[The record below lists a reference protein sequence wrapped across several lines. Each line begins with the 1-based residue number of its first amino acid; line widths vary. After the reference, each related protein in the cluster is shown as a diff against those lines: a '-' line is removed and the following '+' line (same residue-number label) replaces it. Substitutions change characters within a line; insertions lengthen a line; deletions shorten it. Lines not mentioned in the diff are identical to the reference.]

1 MRRGARRGKLPP
13 VSAYL
18 VVSPYDVEDDI
29 APHAE
34 LVRAQRPTASQVTEA
49 AAVLG
54 LFAEHSYLCPRG

>member
-1 MRRGARRGKLPP
+1 

-18 VVSPYDVEDDI
+18 VLSPYDVEDEPE
-29 APHAE
+29 PHPE

-54 LFAEHSYLCPRG
+54 AFPAESYLAGTGLPARGG